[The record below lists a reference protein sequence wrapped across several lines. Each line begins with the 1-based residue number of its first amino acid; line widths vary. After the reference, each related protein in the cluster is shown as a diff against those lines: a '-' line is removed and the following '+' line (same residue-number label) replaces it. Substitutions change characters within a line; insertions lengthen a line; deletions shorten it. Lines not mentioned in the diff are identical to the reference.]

1 MLKSNE
7 DYSRR
12 WANSDHTLDVMEV
25 EIDLS
30 YSTIDRIS
38 DTAVNNIQDKEW
50 CRIMNETRFSRHYFS
65 IAEPT
70 VPLKNVLNTTQTK
83 ITSLLFF
90 TRICMDIFN
99 FSCMSSVAK
108 ALSLFWWNFVETFNE
123 AITARGGLIRKSWNW
138 SFPTPKQAGKIRNY

>member
-1 MLKSNE
+1 MLNSSE
-7 DYSRR
+7 DYSHR
-12 WANSDHTLDVMEV
+12 WANSDYTLDVLEV
-25 EIDLS
+25 EIDLP

-38 DTAVNNIQDKEW
+38 HTAVNNIQDKEW
-50 CRIMNETRFSRHYFS
+50 WRIMNETHCFRDYFS

-70 VPLKNVLNTTQTK
+70 VPLKNVLNSTQTK

-108 ALSLFWWNFVETFNE
+108 ALSLF
-123 AITARGGLIRKSWNW
+123 
-138 SFPTPKQAGKIRNY
+138 